1 MAQVLSQA
9 MENSNPNGYPPNR
22 PYPNSGNNSSNGIA
36 PYQEH
41 LNAYTAYYAPLP
53 IMVAHPM
60 QPPQIDLHLLPP
72 QHLIQHQQ
80 LPPHLQH
87 RAHFFSQ
94 PSQTPHPQFSLHNP
108 QHPGTPQLQDHL
120 QMYYQA
126 QHSPQYPPPPPPPS
140 HYAQHSMETPQLQLP
155 LQQQQIAYHAMHQV
169 SPQQYSSVVYPH
181 GMHATSPPF
190 KPRKKSKYSTIW
202 TSKEDKLL
210 RELKEVQNLGWR
222 EMAAYFEDRTPN
234 ACQFRWR
241 RLVRGAAPGSPIL
254 HKHMVDADEPL
265 ASESESGEI
274 EDKYDVH
281 HDASHNAGIESRSGG
296 VDEQITDSGTSS
308 VTATTNSTSTTQVTP
323 EDGSGVK
330 SSLSLYQP
338 PSSVLSLPESTSPA
352 AASASKSLNP
362 AHDIRYLLN

>member
-9 MENSNPNGYPPNR
+9 MHNFNPNGYPPNR
-22 PYPNSGNNSSNGIA
+22 PYPDGGNCGNASA
-36 PYQEH
+36 PHQEH

-53 IMVAHPM
+53 GMAAHPM
-60 QPPQIDLHLLPP
+60 QPPQNNLHHMPP

-80 LPPHLQH
+80 LPPYLQH
-87 RAHFFSQ
+87 RAHSFSPHSQ
-94 PSQTPHPQFSLHNP
+94 PPHLQLSLHHP
-108 QHPGTPQLQDHL
+108 HHLLPPGTPQPQDHL

-126 QHSPQYPPPPPPPS
+126 EQSPRYPPPPPPP
-140 HYAQHSMETPQLQLP
+140 HYVQHGMEAPQLQLP
-155 LQQQQIAYHAMHQV
+155 LQLQQIAYHAMPQV
-169 SPQQYSSVVYPH
+169 SPQQYSNMVYPH
-181 GMHATSPPF
+181 GMHAASLPF

-241 RLVRGAAPGSPIL
+241 RLVRGAAPGSPI
-254 HKHMVDADEPL
+254 HKHVVDADEPL

-274 EDKYDVH
+274 DEKYDLH
-281 HDASHNAGIESRSGG
+281 QNASHNARKVTGSAG
-296 VDEQITDSGTSS
+296 VYEPVTDSGTSTA
-308 VTATTNSTSTTQVTP
+308 TATTNSTSINQVTP
-323 EDGSGVK
+323 EDGAGARISP
-330 SSLSLYQP
+330 SPYQP
-338 PSSVLSLPESTSPA
+338 PSTALLLPESTSPA
-352 AASASKSLNP
+352 AASASKSPNP